1 MARSG
6 LDSTPQAI
14 TMRALSHNFSLE
26 ERARRE
32 EAQLNK
38 DFFYGDQEKTLVLMN
53 DDVEPVIMNFTK
65 PIVSKRASM
74 LYSRELKR
82 EIDGPPASVNYL
94 EQVYEYNDI
103 DQLLKRVDL
112 LSELTGSCLV
122 HPRMEENGL
131 TKLLLWDAT
140 QFTGIGQMDDPM
152 VPMAVSLIRL
162 IDTLDPD
169 EHSRGPD
176 RTQPSVEREIRTQIW
191 TPDSVVEYNNK
202 DLLNSQENPYGFI
215 PFVNF
220 LGEEVPDQF
229 VGWAPTALVRKANHH
244 INQMLTHIGFM
255 IKMQS
260 HTPIVF
266 KGYSHG
272 EHVTVHPGRGVSLP
286 ADADAH
292 TLSLNPKLM
301 ETLSVIEFLENRIYT
316 TSSVP
321 RISIEGGE
329 GVSGREL
336 MIRWHPLLQVFTE
349 KATRFK
355 RYELQLANTILAVAG
370 LEPVA
375 DVNIEWPEEDIL
387 PLSAEEET
395 LERDIMLNIKTP
407 VDEILRRN
415 PHLDPAEAVANLV
428 ENMQINAA
436 TFTNNEEEGQE
447 SS

>member
-1 MARSG
+1 MARAG
-6 LDSTPQAI
+6 LDSTPQAL

-26 ERARRE
+26 EKYRRE

-38 DFFYGDQEKTLVLMN
+38 DFYYGDQEKTLTLMN

-65 PIVSKRASM
+65 PIVTKRASM

-82 EIDGPPASVNYL
+82 FFDGPAESANYL
-94 EQVYEYNDI
+94 EAVYEANDI

-122 HPRMEENGL
+122 HPRMQEDGL
-131 TKLLLWDAT
+131 VRLLLWDGT
-140 QFTGIGQMDDPM
+140 QFTGIGQEDDPM
-152 VPMAVSLIRL
+152 VPQAISLIRL
-162 IDTLDPD
+162 IDTLDPN
-169 EHSRGPD
+169 EYARGPD
-176 RTQPSVEREIRTQIW
+176 RTQPQVERELRTQIW
-191 TPDSVVEYNNK
+191 TPESIVTYNNK
-202 DLLNSQENPYGFI
+202 ELLDSSPNPYGFI

-220 LGEEVPDQF
+220 MGEEVPDQF
-229 VGWAPTALVRKANHH
+229 VGHAPSALVRKANHH

-286 ADADAH
+286 ADADAY
-292 TLSLNPKLM
+292 TLSINPKLM

-316 TSSVP
+316 TSQVP
-321 RISIEGGE
+321 RVSVEGGE

-336 MIRWHPLLQVFTE
+336 MIRWHPLLQVFGE
-349 KATRFK
+349 KVVRYQ
-355 RYELQLANTILAVAG
+355 RYELQLANMILAVAG
-370 LEPVA
+370 LPPVNA
-375 DVNIEWPEEDIL
+375 VDINWPEEDVL

-395 LERDIMLNIKTP
+395 LERDISLQIKTP

-415 PHLDPAEAVANLV
+415 PHLEPEEAVAQLV
-428 ENMQINAA
+428 QNMQINSA
-436 TFTNNEEEGQE
+436 TFTNEEEGQE
-447 SS
+447 PS